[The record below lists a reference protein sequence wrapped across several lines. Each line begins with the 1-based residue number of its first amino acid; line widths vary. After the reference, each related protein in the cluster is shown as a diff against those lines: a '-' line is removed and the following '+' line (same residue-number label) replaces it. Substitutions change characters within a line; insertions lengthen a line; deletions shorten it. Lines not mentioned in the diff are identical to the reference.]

1 MLPPPEDA
9 TTTRQIQD
17 QIRLFGKCYLT
28 LYTTDQTGTNIHFLV
43 NIRIQKKNIFKK
55 LACLGDGSFIQTIR
69 FFRGLLVCPPQDVG
83 GSTLKEQFVN
93 YLRLNLKGTVCKF
106 ILTIRF
112 FRGLLVCPQLGVGGS
127 TLKEQTHQN

>member
-9 TTTRQIQD
+9 THVKYKIK
-17 QIRLFGKCYLT
+17 LGYSVNV
-28 LYTTDQTGTNIHFLV
+28 LYNRPD
-43 NIRIQKKNIFKK
+43 RIKYPFFSQHPDPEKKIFET

-93 YLRLNLKGTVCKF
+93 
-106 ILTIRF
+106 
-112 FRGLLVCPQLGVGGS
+112 
-127 TLKEQTHQN
+127 